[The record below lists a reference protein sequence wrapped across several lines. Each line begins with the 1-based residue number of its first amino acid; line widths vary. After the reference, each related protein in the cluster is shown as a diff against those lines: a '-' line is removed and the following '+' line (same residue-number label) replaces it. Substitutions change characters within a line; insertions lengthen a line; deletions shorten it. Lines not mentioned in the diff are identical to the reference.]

1 MGISGAA
8 WNYRI
13 ECVCNG
19 SLSSSVFSKSIK
31 NFAVLRAFVNLID
44 QSGTLHEAEQIAQI
58 GPLYENEVARIM
70 SDAFLQDVPR
80 IAASEGFQAINEE
93 FLMDRG
99 TSAKD
104 TFGEILLMRPIYKT
118 HIASKMA

>member
-8 WNYRI
+8 WNYLS
-13 ECVCNG
+13 ECAGNG
-19 SLSSSVFSKSIK
+19 SFSSSVLSKNIK
-31 NFAVLRAFVNLID
+31 NYAILRAFVKLID

-80 IAASEGFQAINEE
+80 IVASEGFRRSTQ
-93 FLMDRG
+93 
-99 TSAKD
+99 S
-104 TFGEILLMRPIYKT
+104 
-118 HIASKMA
+118 S